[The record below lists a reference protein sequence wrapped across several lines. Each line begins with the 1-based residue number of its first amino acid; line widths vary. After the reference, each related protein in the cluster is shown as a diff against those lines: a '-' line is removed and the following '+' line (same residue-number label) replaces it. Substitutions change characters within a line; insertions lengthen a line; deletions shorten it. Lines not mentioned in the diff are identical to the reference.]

1 MVILFEKFGNV
12 SNNLFQHI
20 HFSSFCKE
28 NNIEFIN
35 LTNSHLYSEKQ
46 EISTFSQFV
55 YKFRK
60 PLADLGFI
68 KLIDFNDKTDI
79 IASEELMKAKSTI
92 FCTGW
97 NYRNFDL
104 VKKDREYY
112 ADIYTKN
119 IRTSFTGLIDKN
131 VKNIAVHI
139 RRGDYEQWENGKYFY
154 EDAVYL
160 NAINRIKNLVVTRLK
175 IFIFSNDKLLNT
187 KLYEDPTNNPYFSK
201 NDVKSDHYLMSL
213 CDYII
218 GPPSSFS
225 MWASYIG
232 NTPFYHI
239 KDKNKEFTL
248 SDFEICNG

>member
-1 MVILFEKFGNV
+1 MVILYEKFGNV

-20 HFSSFCKE
+20 HFNSFCKA

-35 LTNSHLYSEKQ
+35 LTNSYLRPENQ
-46 EISTFSQFV
+46 NISFYTQLQ

-60 PLADLGFI
+60 ALTSLRII

-79 IASEELMKAKSTI
+79 ASSEKLMKTKSTI

-97 NYRNFDL
+97 NYRSFEL
-104 VKKDREYY
+104 VKKDRQFY
-112 ADIYTKN
+112 ASLYTKN
-119 IRTSFTGLIDKN
+119 SNPSLSALIDKKL
-131 VKNIAVHI
+131 KNIAVHI

-154 EDAVYL
+154 DDTVYL
-160 NAINRIKNLVVTRLK
+160 NAIHKIKSLVNTPVK
-175 IFIFSNDKLLNT
+175 IFIFTNDETLNSKVYEST
-187 KLYEDPTNNPYFSK
+187 DDILYISK
-201 NDVKSDHYLMSL
+201 NDIKSDHYLMSQ

-239 KDKNKEFTL
+239 RDKNKEFTL
-248 SDFEICNG
+248 SNFEICNG

>member
-1 MVILFEKFGNV
+1 MVILYEKFGNV

-20 HFSSFCKE
+20 HFNSFCKE

-35 LTNSHLYSEKQ
+35 LTSSLLQPENQTVSILAKLTYS
-46 EISTFSQFV
+46 
-55 YKFRK
+55 FRK
-60 PLADLGFI
+60 VLTSLGLV

-79 IASEELMKAKSTI
+79 AGSENLMKTKSPI

-97 NYRNFDL
+97 NYRNFDS
-104 VKKDREYY
+104 VKKDRQYY
-112 ADIYTKN
+112 SNIYTKN
-119 IRTSFTGLIDKN
+119 INTSLSSLIDKN
-131 VKNIAVHI
+131 QKNIAIHI
-139 RRGDYEQWENGKYFY
+139 RRGDYKEWENGKYYY
-154 EDAVYL
+154 EDAVYI
-160 NAINRIKNLVVTRLK
+160 NAINKIKELINTPIK
-175 IFIFSNDKLLNT
+175 IFIFTNDSELNS
-187 KLYEDPTNNPYFSK
+187 KLYESHSDSIYFSK
-201 NDVKSDHYLMSL
+201 NDVKSDHYLMSK

-239 KDKNKEFTL
+239 RDKNKNFTL